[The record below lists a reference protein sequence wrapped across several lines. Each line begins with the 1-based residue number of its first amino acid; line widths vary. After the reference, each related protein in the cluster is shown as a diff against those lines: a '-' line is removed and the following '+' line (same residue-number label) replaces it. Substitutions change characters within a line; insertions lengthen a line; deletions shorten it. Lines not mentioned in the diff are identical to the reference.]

1 MPLYFLPVDKYQAII
16 IPANTLAAIN
26 TSSVLPMTSVANKT
40 IPDHSAALSILLFV
54 LSFVTLVPFNYEK
67 DRQQVRELI
76 NQFAIDSVAFGL
88 PLLYNQRLP
97 DHNSQGHNGAMHHY
111 IKITMRYRTAQT
123 RLITALKPIPIGFK
137 IQYTNKKIKNK

>member
-1 MPLYFLPVDKYQAII
+1 MFFHIYPLVSIEKRPS
-16 IPANTLAAIN
+16 TG
-26 TSSVLPMTSVANKT
+26 MT
-40 IPDHSAALSILLFV
+40 
-54 LSFVTLVPFNYEK
+54 
-67 DRQQVRELI
+67 VRELI

-88 PLLYNQRLP
+88 PLLYNQQLP